1 MNTDMNTMSEI
12 KYKDQKTHTRF
23 STFIDHDVD
32 EDLEACRLLFSEIE
46 ITMTWQ
52 LKYVLSADMQTHRS
66 SVTTQA
72 AI

>member
-12 KYKDQKTHTRF
+12 KYKDQKRHTRF

-32 EDLEACRLLFSEIE
+32 EDLEACRLLFAGVE